1 MSRLRRRG
9 GHRRFFR
16 RVRGRPVRYIT
27 ILPSLVTLLNGAF
40 GFAAIVLASKAAE
53 TDDTGGGYFAIS
65 AYMILLAML
74 ADMMDGR
81 LARMSQSTS
90 SFGGQLDSLCD
101 VISFGVAP
109 AFLMLKLVHQ
119 QLAAEGLADGAL
131 FQRLLLLAALVYI
144 SCAAIRLARFNVEN
158 VESTSSHASFA
169 GLPSPAAAGVVVSLV
184 VFQQESM
191 PDLKVILYGLPLVTA
206 AAGILMVTRIPY
218 PHVLNQYLKGKKPLG
233 DLIKILV
240 FLALVIADPQAT
252 LVVIFCGFAASFAV
266 KAICNRFAHRQD
278 AGTLQAESSVPDD
291 PSGERSCP
299 GSVG

>member
-1 MSRLRRRG
+1 
-9 GHRRFFR
+9 
-16 RVRGRPVRYIT
+16 
-27 ILPSLVTLLNGAF
+27 
-40 GFAAIVLASKAAE
+40 
-53 TDDTGGGYFAIS
+53 
-65 AYMILLAML
+65 ML
-74 ADMMDGR
+74 DGR

-131 FQRLLLLAALVYI
+131 FQRLLLLAAVVYI

-158 VESTSSHASFA
+158 VENVSNHASFA

-184 VFQQESM
+184 LFQQESM
-191 PDLKVILYGLPLVTA
+191 PDLKVILYSLPLVTA

-233 DLIKILV
+233 DLIKVLA
-240 FLALVIADPQAT
+240 FLALVIADPQAA

-266 KAICNRFAHRQD
+266 KAICDRFAHRQG
-278 AGTLQAESSVPDD
+278 ATALRAESSMSDD